1 MNNLDNKIDN
11 LLTLLG
17 KDCSYFLDDAILIPN
32 ENDDGETEVML
43 FRSKEYFVTVDKDHK
58 FLYWKPTY
66 IGGALEDDHIRH
78 YCGLP
83 SEEPI
88 FERDIFVAGLVEPF
102 IQLSLPQETAAPLAM

>member
-11 LLTLLG
+11 ILTLLG
-17 KDCSYFLDDAILIPN
+17 KDYSCFLDDAILIPN

-43 FRSKEYFVTVDKDHK
+43 FRSKQYFVTVDDESKV
-58 FLYWKPTY
+58 LYWKSTY
-66 IGGALEDDHIRH
+66 IGGGLEDDYIRR

-102 IQLSLPQETAAPLAM
+102 VQLSLPQETVDSHAM